1 MLDKQNEKG
10 DRLTRAIR
18 NGGLCAILKFCSPPE
33 HSCRLKVLHPQT
45 ATSYSPYPLG
55 VIRRNPTHYK
65 QSKFKK
71 RQLQTYA
78 SSYTNYR
85 LEVWCGTLKT

>member
-45 ATSYSPYPLG
+45 ATSYSPYPLA
-55 VIRRNPTHYK
+55 V
-65 QSKFKK
+65 SLKK
-71 RQLQTYA
+71 DNNDRFCNIL
-78 SSYTNYR
+78 
-85 LEVWCGTLKT
+85 

>member
-45 ATSYSPYPLG
+45 ATSYSPYPLEA
-55 VIRRNPTHYK
+55 
-65 QSKFKK
+65 KF
-71 RQLQTYA
+71 
-78 SSYTNYR
+78 
-85 LEVWCGTLKT
+85 